1 MGPTASGCN
10 SLLCKSN
17 RRSLRP
23 SFVRIKRA
31 IDVFGSLTLI
41 ILLLPILLIASVM
54 VLIDVG
60 LPILFWQER
69 VGWNGRSFLIYK
81 FRTLGAPFDSEGNP
95 TFAGRQPGA
104 VGRFLRASR
113 IDELPQLFNVLFGDM
128 SLIGPRP
135 LLPEDQ
141 PANKAIRLMVR
152 PGVSGWAQVNGGKL
166 VSKEDKEKLDEW
178 YVRNA
183 SLGLDCRIAFMTIQ
197 RDAEEPCVS

>member
-1 MGPTASGCN
+1 MIGLTEWVQPHLVATAAAQEQS
-10 SLLCKSN
+10 SL
-17 RRSLRP
+17 LRP

-31 IDVFGSLTLI
+31 IDVFGSLALI
-41 ILLLPILLIASVM
+41 ILLLPILLIASLM

-113 IDELPQLFNVLFGDM
+113 IDELPQLLNVLFGDM
-128 SLIGPRP
+128 TRGYCYPPIPR
-135 LLPEDQ
+135 
-141 PANKAIRLMVR
+141 A
-152 PGVSGWAQVNGGKL
+152 
-166 VSKEDKEKLDEW
+166 
-178 YVRNA
+178 
-183 SLGLDCRIAFMTIQ
+183 
-197 RDAEEPCVS
+197 